1 MKNGKSY
8 DAPFPLFPPV
18 PRSRLAIPAPL
29 VHSGPQLILLS
40 RIDGDALRA
49 EDSWRWR
56 FGWFESRLILNF
68 RSAPVSTR
76 TRSFAD
82 YRYFEASPIR
92 SFFHSQQR
100 ERYLY
105 TCL

>member
-1 MKNGKSY
+1 MVRLRV
-8 DAPFPLFPPV
+8 ALWRP
-18 PRSRLAIPAPL
+18 RLAFTGLL
-29 VHSGPQLILLS
+29 VHSDAQLILLS

-49 EDSWRWR
+49 RRSWRWR
-56 FGWFESRLILNF
+56 FGWFESRQILNF
-68 RSAPVSTR
+68 RSALVSIR

-92 SFFHSQQR
+92 SFFHSQNG
-100 ERYLY
+100 EGTS